1 MHAINNIL
9 YYIIINT
16 FDKYNPYIND
26 NGFLLIEDIMET
38 KGPAIEFD
46 VLVLVKYFQDMKFI
60 QCYLKESVDK
70 YLNDVEKKF

>member
-1 MHAINNIL
+1 MQAINNIL

-60 QCYLKESVDK
+60 SFYLKESVDK
-70 YLNDVEKKF
+70 YLNGVEKKF